1 MVVKELLQLL
11 VAEVDAELF
20 ESVVVEDLKSCD
32 VKDAD
37 ERYPK
42 NTMFF
47 KLLP

>member
-32 VKDAD
+32 VEDAD
-37 ERYPK
+37 EGYPE
-42 NTMFF
+42 NTTVV
-47 KLLP
+47 K